1 MIGEWLGALP
11 TTPTHQI
18 HRCGRT
24 DAEVDLVPCSKGH
37 GL

>member
-11 TTPTHQI
+11 STPAHQTRL
-18 HRCGRT
+18 HGRT
-24 DAEVDLVPCSKGH
+24 DAEVDLVPGSKGH

>member
-11 TTPTHQI
+11 STPTHQI
-18 HRCGRT
+18 HLCGRT
-24 DAEVDLVPCSKGH
+24 DAEVDLVPGSKGH